1 MFLALRP
8 PTHPDLL
15 LAVAALGAYALF
27 TVIAAMF
34 ATAIPEMA
42 LYMGVTFF
50 LVLVGVLVC
59 CLVATWP
66 QATHAVLGGYCLS
79 SVISTALSLAVVAGL
94 LPLDMVMY
102 DASRVQAFFKD
113 PNVYGPSLVL
123 SILYLLT
130 LLEQAPRRLA
140 WSAAFIVA
148 LLMLVLGVLF
158 SASRAAWIDLR
169 AFPFVYIVLRGWMAP
184 GAQAVRFWGLIIAAC
199 GVIAAAVVAVT
210 GYEAFMDERQGCGE
224 DYDADRFGAQEEG
237 LEMAFAAPL
246 GGGPGQFESHVGVL
260 GISAH
265 SLYIRTMMENGLPG
279 FFALMLFF
287 ALTLLVVLRSV
298 LAGGRFGGVSAAVA
312 ASLLGALANG
322 LFVDTL
328 HWRSLWIIQAGPGLG
343 PLCDRSP
350 AREPAGV
357 AQRHNSPAQAQ
368 RLDRQRS
375 SIAFATSGTW
385 TKGRT
390 EMTRKTIAIIG
401 DRDTD
406 KFRGWL
412 IRDMI
417 AAGHRV
423 LVCGPGD
430 DVLAAAISRRG
441 AEYRTISIDGT
452 SLNPLAAVSSVL
464 RLVALLRAE
473 RVDLVL
479 SHSTKQNVVGPLA
492 AQLAGVAHTFAMI
505 EGFGYAF
512 GEGNEP
518 KRRVLRTL
526 ITLLLKISLRRCA
539 AVFVLNEAD
548 LAFVRSKRLVRP
560 EQRVVK
566 INGTG
571 IDLTQ

>member
-1 MFLALRP
+1 MIAPVIQAGDCPRSIMLAIAAVFSLSSFVVIEPAPFDFAALALAFFVFLALRP

-158 SASRAAWIDLR
+158 SASRAAWMNL
-169 AFPFVYIVLRGWMAP
+169 ALSLFVYIVLRGWMAP

-199 GVIAAAVVAVT
+199 GVIAAGSAAVVAVT
-210 GYEAFMDERQGCGE
+210 GYEAFMDERAGLQ

-328 HWRSLWIIQAGPGLG
+328 HWRSLWIQAGLAWGLYAIG
-343 PLCDRSP
+343 LQHASPQVSRSVIT
-350 AREPAGV
+350 RRL
-357 AQRHNSPAQAQ
+357 RHNGS
-368 RLDRQRS
+368 
-375 SIAFATSGTW
+375 TGSG
-385 TKGRT
+385 
-390 EMTRKTIAIIG
+390 
-401 DRDTD
+401 
-406 KFRGWL
+406 
-412 IRDMI
+412 
-417 AAGHRV
+417 AA
-423 LVCGPGD
+423 
-430 DVLAAAISRRG
+430 
-441 AEYRTISIDGT
+441 
-452 SLNPLAAVSSVL
+452 
-464 RLVALLRAE
+464 
-473 RVDLVL
+473 
-479 SHSTKQNVVGPLA
+479 
-492 AQLAGVAHTFAMI
+492 
-505 EGFGYAF
+505 
-512 GEGNEP
+512 
-518 KRRVLRTL
+518 
-526 ITLLLKISLRRCA
+526 
-539 AVFVLNEAD
+539 
-548 LAFVRSKRLVRP
+548 
-560 EQRVVK
+560 
-566 INGTG
+566 
-571 IDLTQ
+571 